1 MPVTI
6 TYTGAVPTI
15 DADEDVWGDKL
26 NNDALTPIKADL
38 DALASQ
44 GNATET
50 TASGALQRSGGTMT
64 GDLVLA
70 SAGPSNVRSAGY
82 RGLPVVSL
90 DADKTFALTDAGL
103 MNRLTGTTARTWMIP
118 PNGTV
123 PFPIGTAIVLRNV
136 STANLTLARG
146 SGVQLRIIGSA
157 TDANRTLVPQGSAT
171 LIQEDV
177 NIWYVSGVG
186 VS

>member
-50 TASGALQRSGGTMT
+50 ASSGALQRSGGTMT

-70 SAGPSNVRSAGY
+70 SVGPSNVRSAGY

-103 MNRLTGTTARTWMIP
+103 MNRLTGATPRTWTIP
-118 PNGTV
+118 PNGTIA
-123 PFPIGTAIVLRNV
+123 FPVGTAIVIRNAA
-136 STANLTLARG
+136 SANLTLARG
-146 SGVQLRIIGSA
+146 AGVQLRLVGA
-157 TDANRTLVPQGSAT
+157 LPDANRTVVPQGSAT